1 MNPDSPHLAVSR
13 VFDAPRALVFEA
25 FTDPDQLAT
34 WWGPRGNTLVPGE
47 TVLDVRPGGFQR
59 WTEVSVTDPD
69 LRVDVYVDLTEVTDG
84 ALLEG
89 VMRIS
94 GRLQEGLEPFATR
107 FRIEFHDEPDNRTRL
122 EVSQWL
128 PAHLIGPST
137 EGWGEAFDKLD
148 TTLHHRRVTVTGAEA

>member
-1 MNPDSPHLAVSR
+1 MIPDSPQLAVSR

-34 WWGPRGNTLVPGE
+34 WWGPRGNTLLPGE

-59 WTEVSVTDPD
+59 WTEVSVIDPE
-69 LRVDVYVDLTEVTDG
+69 LRVNVYIDLTEVADG

-89 VMRIS
+89 VMQVS
-94 GRLQEGLEPFATR
+94 GQLQDGLEPFETR
-107 FRIEFHDEPDNRTRL
+107 FRIEFHDEPDGRTRL

-128 PAHLIGPST
+128 PAHLVGPST
-137 EGWGEAFDKLD
+137 QGWYEAFEKLD
-148 TTLHHRRVTVTGAEA
+148 GALLQLQAAAAAVGA